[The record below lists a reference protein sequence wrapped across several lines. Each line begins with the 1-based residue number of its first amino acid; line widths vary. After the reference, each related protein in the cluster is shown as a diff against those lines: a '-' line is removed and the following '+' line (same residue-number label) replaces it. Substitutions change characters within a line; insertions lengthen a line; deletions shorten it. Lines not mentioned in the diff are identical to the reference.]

1 MARYPT
7 RFQLRTLWNAAT
19 GVSILVLGA
28 LIVGLVWLIGQ
39 IFGFLQ
45 PVLVPLAVAAI
56 VAYLLDPVVRIFQK
70 RGFSRRWSVVSVF
83 AGFTL
88 LVAGL
93 VGIMIPLVGG
103 QIHKFQEQRQAIAAM
118 KQPEQPTPVPAPAP
132 LPVEGDSPTANA
144 GQTEPTAAEKKAI
157 EENPAAAKKPFDE
170 IIVDMLIHTRNK
182 NEWSKPFIDPLLGQP
197 GNPDSDAEKPIYIST
212 TDGRTLSGFISR
224 ETPRSL
230 FVKNAAGETEVPRG
244 DIASRSGTLTPAL
257 DEAAEKGRKQLTP
270 PITLQDTDLW
280 AQGKSY
286 IDEIFGWI
294 KGGAGK
300 VLGFLGL
307 ALGFLMVPIYL
318 YYILNESAAIKE
330 HWHDYVPLK
339 ASRFKTE
346 LVETLTEINRYLI
359 SFFRGQVF
367 VAFIDGM
374 LVGLAL
380 TAFRLPLGLL
390 VGIIMA
396 VLGIIP
402 YIGNIITLIPACV
415 LAYFHFSVPDNQ
427 HILGSNPWAY
437 VGGVVAIFVIVQQI
451 NSLVT
456 APKIVGDSVG
466 LHPMT
471 VIFSML
477 FWSLILGGFVGALL
491 AVPLTAAVKVL
502 FRRYIWERKLKE
514 ESDEK
519 DRGYD
524 EWEPSEAEGL

>member
-39 IFGFLQ
+39 VFGFLQ

-56 VAYLLDPVVRIFQK
+56 VAYLLDPIVRIFQK
-70 RGFSRRWSVVSVF
+70 RGFSRRWAVVSVF

-88 LVAGL
+88 VVAGL
-93 VGIMIPLVGG
+93 VAIMIPLVGG
-103 QIHKFQEQRQAIAAM
+103 QIHKFQEQRQAIAASR
-118 KQPEQPTPVPAPAP
+118 QPAQPQPSTAPPAGEAA
-132 LPVEGDSPTANA
+132 VAVSD
-144 GQTEPTAAEKKAI
+144 AAESAGAEPDAKPLAQSDAEQKAI

-182 NEWSKPFIDPLLGQP
+182 NEWSKPFIDPLLGP
-197 GNPDSDAEKPIYIST
+197 PDDPKSDAPK
-212 TDGRTLSGFISR
+212 
-224 ETPRSL
+224 
-230 FVKNAAGETEVPRG
+230 A
-244 DIASRSGTLTPAL
+244 TLTAAL
-257 DEAAEKGRKQLTP
+257 DEAAERGAKQLTP
-270 PITLQDTDLW
+270 PIVLQETELW

-286 IDEIFGWI
+286 IDEIIGWV

-359 SFFRGQVF
+359 SFFRGQVL

-415 LAYFHFSVPDNQ
+415 LAYFHFSVPENQ

-514 ESDEK
+514 DSDDK
-519 DRGYD
+519 DSGYD
-524 EWEPSEAEGL
+524 EWEPSEAEGA

>member
-7 RFQLRTLWNAAT
+7 RFQIRTLWNAAT

-39 IFGFLQ
+39 VFGFLQ
-45 PVLVPLAVAAI
+45 PVLVPLAVSAI

-70 RGFSRRWSVVSVF
+70 RGFSRRWAVVSVF

-88 LVAGL
+88 MVAGL
-93 VGIMIPLVGG
+93 VAIMIPLVGG
-103 QIHKFQEQRQAIAAM
+103 QIHKFQEQRQAIAAAQ
-118 KQPEQPTPVPAPAP
+118 KPAPAA
-132 LPVEGDSPTANA
+132 LGPTASP
-144 GQTEPTAAEKKAI
+144 GQPASTEQSASASPEQTDAEREAI
-157 EENPAAAKKPFDE
+157 NENPAAAKKPIDE

-182 NEWSKPFIDPLLGQP
+182 NEWSKPFIDPLLGPP
-197 GNPDSDAEKPIYIST
+197 GDPESDAPKAT
-212 TDGRTLSGFISR
+212 RTL
-224 ETPRSL
+224 E
-230 FVKNAAGETEVPRG
+230 
-244 DIASRSGTLTPAL
+244 L
-257 DEAAEKGRKQLTP
+257 DEAAARGMKQLDP
-270 PITLQDTDLW
+270 PIVLQQTELW
-280 AQGKSY
+280 AQGKGY
-286 IDEIFGWI
+286 LDEIIGWI

-359 SFFRGQVF
+359 SFFRGQVL

-415 LAYFHFSVPDNQ
+415 LAWFHFSVPENQ

-514 ESDEK
+514 DSDDK